1 MWDRWR
7 RIGLLAAGLFAI
19 AVVARLITRFW
30 AENNEDRQDILAWI
44 AYSSVAL
51 TLAVVAFLWGRRFAA
66 GRLALDLGGAALAG
80 CLLSVLVGPFVSGG
94 SPFAAGAGNF
104 FAGIWLYAAFA
115 IGGSLIGF
123 IVLTAL
129 GLDYR
134 SRALKRYAEMQA
146 AKPRRPVRR

>member
-7 RIGLLAAGLFAI
+7 QIGLLAAGLFGI

-30 AENNEDRQDILAWI
+30 AESNESRQDNLAWI
-44 AYSSVAL
+44 AYGVVAL
-51 TLAVVAFLWGRRFAA
+51 TLAVVAFYWGRPRPA
-66 GRLALDLGGAALAG
+66 GRVALDLAAAALAG
-80 CLLSVLVGPFVSGG
+80 CLLSILVGPFISGG

-115 IGGSLIGF
+115 IGGSLLGF
-123 IVLTAL
+123 LVLTAI

-134 SRALKRYAEMQA
+134 SQALKRYAELA
-146 AKPRRPVRR
+146 RAKPRRPIRH